1 MEYRTADRAGDLAQA
16 TLALRRLGFSP
27 HEVGRL
33 VALRWRYERGD
44 LREAPDVPRRWRFV
58 RWLVERGRLSDGA
71 PPAPSGRLA
80 ADRGG
85 GDDRCCR

>member
-1 MEYRTADRAGDLAQA
+1 MEYRTAYRAGDLAEA

-27 HEVGRL
+27 WEVGRL

-58 RWLVERGRLSDGA
+58 RWLVEQGRLSDGA
-71 PPAPSGRLA
+71 PLAPSGRLA
-80 ADRGG
+80 ADGA
-85 GDDRCCR
+85 GDHDR